1 MSEQKESLFM
11 QLYGIN
17 VNEKT
22 EKKGQLTYLSW
33 VFAHA
38 EMKKV
43 DENAITTYHEFPY
56 IVGDRIVEG
65 VMVPYLLTA
74 QGAMVKVSVTI
85 KGKTETEWL
94 PVMDHKNQTMMQPKA
109 TDINKAHKRCFAKA
123 VALHGLGLYVYAGDD
138 LPEDVTPK
146 ATEAMKTTIKSLVN
160 TLSIVTNRTP
170 KEVFDAYEITADLTP
185 DDAKRVT
192 TELRKAIDDA
202 KSEDNPRQAET
213 AEEAAMKDVEMEVN
227 GNA

>member
-1 MSEQKESLFM
+1 MADEQSLFM

-43 DENAITTYHEFPY
+43 DENATTVYHEFPY
-56 IVGDRIVEG
+56 IVNNQVVEG
-65 VMVPYLLTA
+65 VNVPYLLTA

-94 PVMDHKNQTMMQPKA
+94 PVMDNKNQSMMTPKA

-146 ATEAMKTTIKSLVN
+146 ATKEMLN
-160 TLSIVTNRTP
+160 TLATLANTLAG
-170 KEVFDAYEITADLTP
+170 KTEADPQAIYKQYGLVK
-185 DDAKRVT
+185 DMLEADAKT
-192 TELRKAIDDA
+192 ALEALKGELA
-202 KSEDNPRQAET
+202 KH
-213 AEEAAMKDVEMEVN
+213 
-227 GNA
+227 G